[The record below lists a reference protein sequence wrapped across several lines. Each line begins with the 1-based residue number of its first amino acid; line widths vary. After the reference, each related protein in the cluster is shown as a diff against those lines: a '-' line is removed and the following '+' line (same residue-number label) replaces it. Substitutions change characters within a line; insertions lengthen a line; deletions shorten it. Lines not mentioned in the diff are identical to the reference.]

1 MSMSIKAIFAKVSK
15 HLIKQNA
22 RSVNEDGDCAYRDH
36 RGQSCAIGCLIPE
49 DRYYPRLE
57 GMDLNCDLE
66 IRHVLTPV
74 IGVNPKKR
82 REKLDLLQALLI
94 VHDECDVSQ
103 WETELATVKAEY
115 LLICP

>member
-22 RSVNEDGDCAYRDH
+22 RSVNEDGDCGYRNH
-36 RGQSCAIGCLIPE
+36 QGQSCAIGCLIPE

-57 GMDLNCDLE
+57 GMDLNRDLE

-82 REKLDLLQALLI
+82 QEKIKLLMALMV
-94 VHDECDVSQ
+94 VHDDFPVSQ